1 MLEIDEIRVQ
11 RPGFDV
17 RVGGLSLPAGRRVTI
32 VGPSGCGKSTL
43 LRAMVGLEP
52 LAQVRGLRWQNED
65 ISAAPPH
72 RRPFGWLP
80 QELGLWPHLSALG
93 HLAFARSRGRSAKPG
108 GHDEQLLSQVGLS
121 SRAKALPAQLS
132 GGERQRLAFARVMA
146 LQPAWAVLD
155 EPFSHLDPVMATDLA
170 QTFQALAQRLGM
182 GLIQV
187 SHQVQRPDD
196 DEWFWALEGGAL
208 TQAGRWSELKNTP
221 ATPWIARFVALQH

>member
-11 RPGFDV
+11 RPGFCV
-17 RVGGLSLPAGRRVTI
+17 RVGGVSLPAGRRLTI
-32 VGPSGCGKSTL
+32 IGPSGCGKSTL

-52 LAQVRGLRWQNED
+52 LAQVRGLRWQTQD
-65 ISAAPPH
+65 ISTAPPH

-93 HLAFARSRGRSAKPG
+93 HLAFARSRGRSAQPNDD
-108 GHDEQLLSQVGLS
+108 DEQLLAQVGLTP
-121 SRAKALPAQLS
+121 RAKALPAQLS

-155 EPFSHLDPVMATDLA
+155 EPFSHLDPVMAHDLA
-170 QTFQALAQRLGM
+170 QSFQALAQRLGM

-187 SHQVQRPDD
+187 SHQVLRPDD
-196 DEWFWALEGGAL
+196 DEWFWALEDGAL
-208 TQAGRWSELKNTP
+208 TQAGRWADFKQQP
-221 ATPWIARFVALQH
+221 ATPWIARFVALQS